1 MGYLL
6 VIVVLGL
13 LILIHELGHLAAAK
27 YAKIPIERF
36 SVGFGPRLWGFNKN
50 GTDYWLS
57 LVPLGGY
64 VLPRIDEDEGLSE
77 FPLFKRIVFCLGGP
91 MANILTAFICV
102 SIANAANS
110 GINLSSVVTKPLL
123 QVFGMAHQII
133 SAIPV
138 LFHHPDKLS
147 GIVGIVALG
156 GHEAGMDI
164 SRLLTFSVFL
174 SVNLGVFNM
183 LPIPP
188 LDGGKI
194 VFSVLESIYK
204 PLKRLQIPVAIGGWV
219 LMLALM
225 LYATIIDVQRLVMT
239 TTV

>member
-1 MGYLL
+1 MGYVL
-6 VIVVLGL
+6 VILILGL

-36 SVGFGPRLWGFNKN
+36 SVGFGPRLWGFKKN
-50 GTDYWLS
+50 GTEYWLS
-57 LVPLGGY
+57 IIPLGGY
-64 VLPRIDEDEGLSE
+64 VLPRIDEDAGLSE
-77 FPLFKRIVFCLGGP
+77 FPLFKRIIFCLGGP
-91 MANILTAFICV
+91 MANILTALICL
-102 SIANAANS
+102 SIANSAS
-110 GINLSSVVTKPLL
+110 FGINLSFVVTKPLL
-123 QVFGMAHQII
+123 EVFGMANQII
-133 SAIPV
+133 LAIPA

-156 GHEAGMDI
+156 GHQAGTEV
-164 SRLLTFSVFL
+164 SRLLTFSIL
-174 SVNLGVFNM
+174 LNVNLGIFNM

-194 VFSVLESIYK
+194 VFYVLESIYK

-239 TTV
+239 ALV

>member
-1 MGYLL
+1 MGYVL
-6 VIVVLGL
+6 VIVILGL

-36 SVGFGPRLWGFNKN
+36 SVGFGPRLWGFKRN
-50 GTDYWLS
+50 GTDYWVS

-64 VLPRIDEDEGLSE
+64 VLPQIDVEQGLSE
-77 FPLFKRIVFCLGGP
+77 FPLFKRIIFCLGGSV
-91 MANILTAFICV
+91 ANILAALVCI
-102 SIANAANS
+102 SIASAANS
-110 GINLSSVVTKPLL
+110 GISLSSVITKPLL

-133 SAIPV
+133 LAIPA

-156 GHEAGMDI
+156 GQHTGTDMT
-164 SRLLTFSVFL
+164 RLLTFSVL
-174 SVNLGVFNM
+174 LNVNLAVFNM

-194 VFSVLESIYK
+194 VFYLLESIYK
-204 PLKRLQIPVAIGGWV
+204 PLKRLQIPVTIGGWAI
-219 LMLALM
+219 MLVLM
-225 LYATIIDVQRLVMT
+225 LYATIIDVQHLVMT
-239 TTV
+239 APV